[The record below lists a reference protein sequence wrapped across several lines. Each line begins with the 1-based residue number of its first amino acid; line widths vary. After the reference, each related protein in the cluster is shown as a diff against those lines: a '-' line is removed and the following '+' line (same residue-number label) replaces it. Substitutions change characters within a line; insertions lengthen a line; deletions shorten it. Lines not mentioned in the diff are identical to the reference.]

1 MKPLPRLNERWK
13 KAFSVI
19 PFLILASLMTGCQAD
34 SAGPEPSQA
43 AHFVPPTANPAQE
56 ISAGP
61 APTPLP
67 TRQANCSNQLEFLD
81 DVTVPDGTEFLPGEL
96 ITKRW
101 LVKNTGSCNWN
112 ASYSLQLIS
121 GLALGA
127 DKVQGLYPARQSTK
141 AVIEITFN
149 APDNPGRYNTWW
161 QAYDAVGGRFGD
173 PFYMEISVVE
183 EVEEEVVEEDLI
195 EEPAADEP
203 VIEETP
209 ADA

>member
-13 KAFSVI
+13 RRFRVI
-19 PFLILASLMTGCQAD
+19 PFLILAVLITGCQPD
-34 SAGPEPSQA
+34 IAGTEPTEA
-43 AHFVPPTANPAQE
+43 AHFVPPTSDPGQE
-56 ISAGP
+56 VIARP

-67 TRQANCSNQLEFLD
+67 TRQANCSNQLEFVD
-81 DVTVPDGTEFLPGEL
+81 DLTVPDGTEFFPGEM
-96 ITKRW
+96 IIKRW
-101 LVKNTGSCNWN
+101 LIENTGSCSWN

-127 DKVQGLYPARQSTK
+127 EKAQGLYPARQSTR

-149 APDNPGRYNTWW
+149 APDNPGRYNSWW
-161 QAYDAVGGRFGD
+161 QASDPDGSRFGD

-183 EVEEEVVEEDLI
+183 EVEEEAVEETPA
-195 EEPAADEP
+195 EEEP

-209 ADA
+209 TES